1 MDGAIHYKDFIG
13 IYENVYPDGFCKHF
27 IEEFERLSN
36 EGVTNNRQQ
45 IEGCHKTLKQDEF
58 AFLNFKNQSP
68 TPFKVEENSRDYDP
82 TEWGVKSLFFD
93 GLQRCFNHYC
103 NQYDALR
110 QLEIRCNNIKVQKTK
125 PGEGYHVWHCEQGA
139 EDGERRIVTYA
150 LYLNTIF
157 DAGETEYLYQ
167 KMRIPP
173 VENTVVLWPASYTH
187 PHRGNVVY
195 GEQAK
200 YIVTGWFYLE

>member
-1 MDGAIHYKDFIG
+1 MNGAIHYKDFIG
-13 IYENVYPDGFCKHF
+13 IYENVYPDGFCRHV

-36 EGVTNNRQQ
+36 EGVTGNRQLSEQ
-45 IEGCHKTLKQDEF
+45 CDKTQKQDEF
-58 AFLNFKNQSP
+58 VFLNFKNQAG

-82 TEWGVKSLFFD
+82 VQWGVKGLFFE
-93 GLQRCFNHYC
+93 GLQRCFNQYC
-103 NQYDALR
+103 NHYDALK
-110 QLEIRCNNIKVQKTK
+110 QLKIRCNNIKVQKTK

-139 EDGERRIVTYA
+139 DDGERRIVTYA
-150 LYLNTIF
+150 LYLNTIVE
-157 DAGETEYLYQ
+157 AGETEYLYQ

-173 VENTVVLWPASYTH
+173 RENTVVLWPASYTH

>member
-1 MDGAIHYKDFIG
+1 MNGAIHYKDFIG
-13 IYENVYPDGFCKHF
+13 IYENVYPDGFCRHV

-36 EGVTNNRQQ
+36 EGVTGNRQLSEQ
-45 IEGCHKTLKQDEF
+45 CDKTQKQDEF
-58 AFLNFKNQSP
+58 VFLNFKNQAG

-82 TEWGVKSLFFD
+82 VQWGVKGLFFE
-93 GLQRCFNHYC
+93 GLQRCFNQYC
-103 NQYDALR
+103 NHYDALK
-110 QLEIRCNNIKVQKTK
+110 QLKIRCNNIKVQKTK

-139 EDGERRIVTYA
+139 DDGERRIVTYA
-150 LYLNTIF
+150 LYLNTIVE
-157 DAGETEYLYQ
+157 AGETEYLYQ

-173 VENTVVLWPASYTH
+173 RENTVVLWPASYTH

-195 GEQAK
+195 GEEAK